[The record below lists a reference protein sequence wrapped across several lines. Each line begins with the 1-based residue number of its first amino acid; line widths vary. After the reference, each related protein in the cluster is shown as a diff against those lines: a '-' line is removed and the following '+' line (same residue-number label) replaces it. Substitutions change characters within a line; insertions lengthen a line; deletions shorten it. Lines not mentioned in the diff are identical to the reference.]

1 MPFAKQSAV
10 SVHEEKVYSESGKDR
25 KSHAVRPKGLWTYV
39 QRGYG
44 RTFKGSMDVR
54 PEGLW
59 PYVLRLLSR
68 TSTDP
73 LNGRERE

>member
-39 QRGYG
+39 RG
-44 RTFKGSMDVR
+44 TMAVR
-54 PEGLW
+54 PKVAW
-59 PYVLRLLSR
+59 TYVQG
-68 TSTDP
+68 TF
-73 LNGRERE
+73 E